1 MESAIQVID
10 LRKFYKTFEALKKIT
25 FDVKKGSITGF
36 IGRNGAGKTT
46 TIKILMGLLYKDS
59 GRVYINGLE
68 VEGDTHRIRSHIGF
82 MPEDFSLYP
91 QMSGWQILNFNKGF
105 FGNINIKKIK
115 KYAEAFELDLNK
127 KISALSKGMR
137 QMLSI
142 IVAVSTDPGIL
153 ILDEPASGLDPVM
166 RHAALELLSEECSED
181 GATVFYSSHILEDV
195 EKIVDSVVMIDQGN
209 ILFSGNLDD
218 LKERRKKIIVTFK
231 TNIQEQ
237 MLNQIKGVVR
247 VEKNLNSYVLDTF
260 GDTPEILN
268 ELKNFGLKSYEV
280 IHLNLD
286 NLFIETVGRVN

>member
-1 MESAIQVID
+1 
-10 LRKFYKTFEALKKIT
+10 
-25 FDVKKGSITGF
+25 
-36 IGRNGAGKTT
+36 
-46 TIKILMGLLYKDS
+46 
-59 GRVYINGLE
+59 
-68 VEGDTHRIRSHIGF
+68 
-82 MPEDFSLYP
+82 
-91 QMSGWQILNFNKGF
+91 
-105 FGNINIKKIK
+105 INIKKIK

-127 KISALSKGMR
+127 KISTLSKGMI
-137 QMLSI
+137 QMLSL

-237 MLNQIKGVVR
+237 MLNQIKGIVR

-260 GDTPEILN
+260 GDTPEIIN
-268 ELKNFGLKSYEV
+268 ELKKFGLKSYEV